1 MGMIQK
7 ILWWILYY
15 AVTWFCLLIAWGVI
29 GEAEVLP
36 KTLINLLILAVFLVP
51 GWYANRKV
59 KQKALKKEME
69 QRAGNSIST
78 PQPIQ
83 PPVSPA
89 PPPVPQ
95 SAPTP
100 TQKPVSVPEPQP
112 ATLPVS
118 QTASI
123 PAKNIAAKPNE
134 GPSPISNPTPDTL
147 PNFNS
152 ATVDELTK
160 LSGVNRILAMK
171 IISVRDKDGVYSS
184 FDDLFARVQL
194 TPQAQD
200 EIRRHFSIAQTSE
213 GRFIDF

>member
-7 ILWWILYY
+7 VLWWVFWY
-15 AVTWFCLLIAWGVI
+15 AIIWFAIACFIGGI
-29 GEAEVLP
+29 GEYDIPMPIKA
-36 KTLINLLILAVFLVP
+36 ILFFALFIFP
-51 GWYANRKV
+51 GWYATRKV

-69 QRAGNSIST
+69 QRARTPIST

-83 PPVSPA
+83 QPVSPA
-89 PPPVPQ
+89 PPSVPQ

-112 ATLPVS
+112 TTPYVS

-123 PAKNIAAKPNE
+123 PAKNIAATPNE
-134 GPSPISNPTPDTL
+134 GPSPISNLTPGTL
-147 PNFNS
+147 PDFNS

-171 IISVRDKDGVYSS
+171 IISVRDKDGVYGS
-184 FDDLFARVQL
+184 FEDLFARVQL

-200 EIRRHFSIAQTSE
+200 EIRRHFSIVQTSE

>member
-7 ILWWILYY
+7 ILWWVFWYAIIWFAIACFIAGIGGYDIPDPIKAILMF
-15 AVTWFCLLIAWGVI
+15 ALFI
-29 GEAEVLP
+29 
-36 KTLINLLILAVFLVP
+36 FP
-51 GWYANRKV
+51 GWYATRKV

-69 QRAGNSIST
+69 QRARPPIST

-83 PPVSPA
+83 QPVSPA

-112 ATLPVS
+112 ATPYVS

-123 PAKNIAAKPNE
+123 PAKNIAATPNE
-134 GPSPISNPTPDTL
+134 GPSPISHLTPGTL
-147 PNFNS
+147 PDFNS

-171 IISVRDKDGVYSS
+171 IISVRDKDGVYGS
-184 FDDLFARVQL
+184 FEDLFARVQL

-200 EIRRHFSIAQTSE
+200 EIRRHFSIVQTSE